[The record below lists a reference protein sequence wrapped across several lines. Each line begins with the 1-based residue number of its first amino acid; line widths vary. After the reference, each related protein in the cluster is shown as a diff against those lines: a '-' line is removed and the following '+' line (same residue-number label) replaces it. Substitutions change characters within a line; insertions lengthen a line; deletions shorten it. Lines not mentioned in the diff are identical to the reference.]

1 METKANYVL
10 IGLFTLAAIAAGLGF
25 FLWLAKVQIDRT
37 YTQYDVVFDQVSGLG
52 QASAVTFNGVS
63 VGKVLTIALDHADP
77 SKVRVRIEVS
87 ASTPVRE
94 GTQATLASQG
104 VTGVSYVGL
113 TGGGDADAK
122 FLPID
127 PDTEVA
133 EIPSTNTAVQSLLAS
148 APDILDKTTSVLNGI
163 ERFATKDNA
172 DHVAS
177 IIANLDEASG
187 RLKKVMDDLST
198 ATASFSSAADKISAF
213 ADKLDDVAGNANATI
228 SDARKT
234 LADARSALAD
244 IDQFAA
250 KGLPQITTQITA
262 LSGQTSKL
270 VTDLSSLVARIQR
283 DPARFFLGNRTPD
296 YSR

>member
-52 QASAVTFNGVS
+52 
-63 VGKVLTIALDHADP
+63 
-77 SKVRVRIEVS
+77 RVRIEVS